1 MVLSTDDYEK
11 FWKGA
16 ILKKFAFVN
25 DAAER
30 EYKALPADVQDDFG
44 KDLRRIQFGQDPE
57 LPIDFMD
64 SIGIGVIELKINGS
78 PAYRCTYVAKY
89 LDTVVVL
96 HSFKKTTNGV
106 DRQAKEVAE
115 KRLKEL
121 MADVR
126 EAERCKKR

>member
-1 MVLSTDDYEK
+1 M
-11 FWKGA
+11 
-16 ILKKFAFVN
+16 KKFAFVN

-44 KDLRRIQFGQDPE
+44 KDLRRIQFGQYPE

>member
-1 MVLSTDDYEK
+1 M
-11 FWKGA
+11 
-16 ILKKFAFVN
+16 KKFAFVN

-30 EYKALPADVQDDFG
+30 EYRDFPAEVQDDFG
-44 KDLRRIQFGQDPE
+44 KDLRRIQFGQYPD
-57 LPIDFMD
+57 LPIDYMD

-106 DRQAKEVAE
+106 DRQAKKTAE

-126 EAERCKKR
+126 EAERCNKR